1 MDRCPRPAYRQPM
14 PEWLTIEV
22 FDGEVPASRWRLAH
36 ENVLVEAAVTHG
48 VSFWDWNTTRWG
60 VVLELAFDADASLER
75 FRTLPVV
82 RAALDQVPDW
92 AHGLVVYRGRGGGSG
107 ARVPRRPRP
116 QLSAGAA
123 ELPPPEP
130 EWYVRLSTE
139 EDGLSVR

>member
-1 MDRCPRPAYRQPM
+1 M

-22 FDGEVPASRWRLAH
+22 FDGEVPASGWRRTH
-36 ENVLVEAAVTHG
+36 ENALVEAAVTHG
-48 VSFWDWNTTRWG
+48 VGFWDWHTTRWG
-60 VVLELAFDADASLER
+60 VVLELAFDTDESLER

-116 QLSAGAA
+116 QPAAGAA
-123 ELPPPEP
+123 ELPVPEP
-130 EWYVRLSTE
+130 DRYVRLSS
-139 EDGLSVR
+139 DAAGLTGR

>member
-1 MDRCPRPAYRQPM
+1 M

-22 FDGEVPASRWRLAH
+22 FDGEVPASGWRRTH
-36 ENVLVEAAVTHG
+36 ENALVEAAVTNG
-48 VSFWDWNTTRWG
+48 ASSWDWHTTRWG
-60 VVLELAFDADASLER
+60 VVLELAFDTDASLER

-116 QLSAGAA
+116 QPAAGAA
-123 ELPPPEP
+123 ELPAPGPDR
-130 EWYVRLSTE
+130 YVRLTSEPATALVGFR
-139 EDGLSVR
+139 GLSDR

>member
-1 MDRCPRPAYRQPM
+1 M

-22 FDGEVPASRWRLAH
+22 FDGEVPASGWRLTH
-36 ENVLVEAAVTHG
+36 ENALVEAAVTNG
-48 VSFWDWNTTRWG
+48 VSFWDWHTTRWG
-60 VVLELAFDADASLER
+60 VVLELAFDTDVSLER

-116 QLSAGAA
+116 QVSAGAA
-123 ELPPPEP
+123 EQPAPDPER
-130 EWYVRLSTE
+130 YVRLSSDAAALTA
-139 EDGLSVR
+139 R